1 VGEIVNLG
9 PKLAADVFV
18 RLGGAVE
25 ALGKIPAED
34 VRRAVLA
41 MKSTEKPVA
50 PLEALDCL
58 ILALR
63 FIREKVAS
71 EGSRESAS

>member
-1 VGEIVNLG
+1 VAEVVNLN
-9 PKLAADVFV
+9 PELAADVFV

-34 VRRAVLA
+34 VRRAVLV

-63 FIREKVAS
+63 FIREEVAS
-71 EGSRESAS
+71 ERSRRSAS